1 MTGTLVN
8 VAAIIV
14 GSLLGCFLR
23 KGVPERLRASL
34 TQAMGLAVIL
44 IGVQGA
50 VKTESAFLIVL
61 SMVLGTL
68 LGTLIG
74 IEKRLN
80 RLGDRLQSR
89 FASGDAG
96 FAKGFVSASLIF
108 CVGAMAIVGSMD
120 SGLRGDHA
128 TLFAKSV
135 LDGVTAMILASTLGV
150 GVMLSAVPVLLY
162 QGAIALSA
170 GLISPLLTERMI
182 LEMSAAG
189 GLLIVGIGVNMLRK
203 EHIPVGDMLPAMFLP
218 LALLPIL

>member
-1 MTGTLVN
+1 MIGTLVN
-8 VAAIIV
+8 VAAIV
-14 GSLLGCFLR
+14 AGSLLGCLLR
-23 KGVPERLRASL
+23 KGVPESLRKSL

-68 LGTLIG
+68 AGTLIG

-80 RLGDRLQSR
+80 RFGERLQTR
-89 FASGDAG
+89 FASGDEG

-135 LDGVTAMILASTLGV
+135 LDGVTAMILASALGV

-170 GLISPLLTERMI
+170 GLIAPLLNERMI

-189 GLLIVGIGVNMLRK
+189 GLLIIGIGVNMLRK
-203 EHIPVGDMLPAMFLP
+203 EHIPVGDMLPAMFMP
-218 LALLPIL
+218 LLLLQIM